1 MWEIK
6 ASLVSSSKPQA
17 QRVPFTTSTDFG
29 SDAGAV
35 VVDVEDVILVEV
47 EGLEVLI
54 NVGLSLDRLGSLG
67 KT

>member
-1 MWEIK
+1 M
-6 ASLVSSSKPQA
+6 
-17 QRVPFTTSTDFG
+17 PFTTSTDFG
-29 SDAGAV
+29 SDVGAV
-35 VVDVEDVILVEV
+35 VVDVEEVIFVEV